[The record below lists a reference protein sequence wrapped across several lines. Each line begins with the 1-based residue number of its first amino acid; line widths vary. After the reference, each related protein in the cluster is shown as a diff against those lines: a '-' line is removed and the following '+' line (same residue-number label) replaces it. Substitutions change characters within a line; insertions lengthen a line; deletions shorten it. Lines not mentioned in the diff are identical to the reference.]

1 MSVIKEIT
9 VQELKKMRDEGT
21 PHQLIDVR
29 EAHEADVASIQGILI
44 PMGDVMDR
52 VEEIKKDIPV
62 IVHCRSGARSR
73 AIVEALQGNF
83 EFDNLFNLK
92 GGILAWANEIDSSIQ
107 TY

>member
-1 MSVIKEIT
+1 MSQVKEIT

-29 EAHEADVASIQGILI
+29 EEHEADIASIQGLLM

-52 VEEIKKDIPV
+52 LEEINKDLPV

-73 AIVEALQGNF
+73 AIVEALQANF
-83 EFDNLFNLK
+83 NFQNLYNLK
-92 GGILAWANEIDSSIQ
+92 GGILAWANEIDHSIQ

>member
-1 MSVIKEIT
+1 MSQVKEIT

-29 EAHEADVASIQGILI
+29 EEHEADIASIQGLLM

-52 VEEIKKDIPV
+52 VEEINKDLPV
-62 IVHCRSGARSR
+62 IVHCRSGARST
-73 AIVEALQGNF
+73 AIVEALQANF
-83 EFDNLFNLK
+83 NFQNLYNLK
-92 GGILAWANEIDSSIQ
+92 GGILAWANEIDHSIQ

>member
-1 MSVIKEIT
+1 MSQVKEIT

-29 EAHEADVASIQGILI
+29 EEHETDIATIQGLLM

-73 AIVEALQGNF
+73 AIVEALQANFNF
-83 EFDNLFNLK
+83 ENLYNLK
-92 GGILAWANEIDSSIQ
+92 GGILAWANEIDHSIQ